1 MYQFKNWKL
10 ICEKLRKELE
20 RTKEMNE
27 VIKEGIKQYFTDLIE
42 KGKQEIDILEAN
54 AEIQKIIKGCEETN
68 GWISVDEG
76 TPIDDRYILLSFE
89 NFRLPVV
96 GRYEEDEDGGG
107 NFYAGDEDIPLVK
120 QDLFVN
126 AWRELP
132 ERYTSE

>member
-20 RTKEMNE
+20 RTKRMNE
-27 VIKEGIKQYFTDLIE
+27 VIKDGIKKYFTDLIE

-54 AEIQKIIKGCEETN
+54 AETN
-68 GWISVDEG
+68 GWIPVDEG

-89 NFRLPVV
+89 NFSIPII
-96 GRYEEDEDGGG
+96 GRYEEDKDGCG
-107 NFYAGDEDIPLVK
+107 NFYIGDCYGEDTCLAN
-120 QDLFVN
+120 DLIVN